1 MSDSWDPMICSL
13 PGSSVLEISRE
24 VVRFI
29 KTESRMMLAR
39 SSGGGE
45 WGVIV

>member
-1 MSDSWDPMICSL
+1 MACSL
-13 PGSSVLEISRE
+13 PGSSVLEISKG

-29 KTESRMMLAR
+29 ETGSRMMLAR
-39 SSGGGE
+39 SSGGDE